1 VETEPVKRLVSIVI
15 PAYNEEAVLA
25 ELKVRLQEFMGNQPS
40 YDFEVVIVEN
50 GSYDKTY
57 ERLLGIHREDSRF
70 KIVKLSRNFGPDEGI
85 VAGLRYVHGHA
96 AIIMD
101 ADLQDPPELIHQFIQ
116 KWEEGY
122 EIVYGIIQK
131 REGVSSFRKVI
142 SRGAY
147 WIIHKLSN
155 DLIPENACDFRLIDR
170 KVYRALAR
178 MNEKN
183 KFLRGLIV
191 WTGFRQVGIPFER
204 HPRFAGEPK
213 AGFRMAWDIAMNGIF
228 SFSYFPLK
236 IATAAGFLLFGLSC
250 ILTAIEIYLYLIY
263 GREVPGFTTL
273 VLSILFGFGM
283 VFLMFG
289 VLGNY
294 IERIYEEV
302 KQRPNYIVD
311 TVVGFNEPE

>member
-1 VETEPVKRLVSIVI
+1 MKKLVSIVI
-15 PAYNEEAVLA
+15 PTYNEEAVLT
-25 ELKVRLQEFMGNQPS
+25 ELKSRLQECMNYQSG
-40 YDFEVVIVEN
+40 YDFEVVVVEN
-50 GSYDKTY
+50 GSKDKTY
-57 ERLLGIHREDSRF
+57 ECLQEIHREDSRF

-85 VAGLRYVHGHA
+85 AAGLRYVHGDA

-101 ADLQDPPELIHQFIQ
+101 ADLQDPPELIHQFIR

-122 EIVYGIIQK
+122 EIVYGIIQN
-131 REGVSSFRKVI
+131 REGVSAFRKVI
-142 SRGAY
+142 SRVAY
-147 WIIHKLSN
+147 LIIFKLSKN
-155 DLIPENACDFRLIDR
+155 LIPENACDFRLIDR
-170 KVYRALAR
+170 KVYRVLNG

-191 WTGFRQVGIPFER
+191 WTGFRQTGIPFER

-213 AGFRMAWDIAMNGIF
+213 AGFRMAWSVAMNGIF

-236 IATAAGFLLFGLSC
+236 IATVIGFLLFGLSC
-250 ILTAIEIYLYLIY
+250 ILTAIELYLYLVY

-311 TVVGFNEPE
+311 TVVGL